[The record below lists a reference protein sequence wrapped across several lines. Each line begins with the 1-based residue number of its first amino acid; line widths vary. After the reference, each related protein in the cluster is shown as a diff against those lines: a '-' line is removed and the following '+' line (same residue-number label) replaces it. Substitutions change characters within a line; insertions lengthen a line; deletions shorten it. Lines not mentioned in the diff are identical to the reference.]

1 MQVGES
7 QDFAS
12 GCDGWTIRV
21 TRLERPNG
29 YFSVDAFY
37 QGEKCDPQVGH
48 TLSRYDRADREIER
62 LRGFLANPDDQRFW
76 PSRWY
81 PGMEGL

>member
-1 MQVGES
+1 MKVGES

-12 GCDGWTIRV
+12 GSDGWVIRV
-21 TRLERPNG
+21 SRLERPSG
-29 YFSVDAFY
+29 YYLVEVVCR
-37 QGEKCDPQVGH
+37 GEPCTPQVGH
-48 TLSRYDRADREIER
+48 TLSRFDRADREIER
-62 LRGFLANPDDQRFW
+62 LRGFLANPSDESFW